1 MLWKAFVA
9 NMNKRTI
16 IFSPRA
22 VQRMEEIADYLYQQ
36 QLSNAFVRDYMNRFE
51 IWLEMVLGQFLDSGR
66 LMPEYGKNIRRI
78 VYQEYSFIYQ
88 KNENN
93 IEILTVYRKNK
104 T

>member
-1 MLWKAFVA
+1 
-9 NMNKRTI
+9 
-16 IFSPRA
+16 
-22 VQRMEEIADYLYQQ
+22 
-36 QLSNAFVRDYMNRFE
+36 MNRFE